1 MLLLLPVCLLVHKK
15 SKVNKETLMSVNC
28 FMDTHLFF
36 NWMCENWYFISKYYS
51 YENVS
56 INSNSKS
63 WSKDSYSSWF
73 LFLFL
78 TLILYYLLQELLE
91 LGEAV
96 GTQSRGLTQEQISLL
111 PVSKFKC
118 GFFLR
123 KKSRNER

>member
-28 FMDTHLFF
+28 FMYTHLFF